1 MSVIRKVKVL
11 NMYSELSPQLDVIVV
26 VHRENQEQLA
36 EEIIAKAFDDWFE
49 LEDDLDVQSMPFG
62 DYIESKLKE
71 AHIGYEFYIK
81 VGDNL

>member
-11 NMYSELSPQLDVIVV
+11 NMYSELSHQLDVIVV

-49 LEDDLDVQSMPFG
+49 LEDDLDVQ
-62 DYIESKLKE
+62 
-71 AHIGYEFYIK
+71 
-81 VGDNL
+81 